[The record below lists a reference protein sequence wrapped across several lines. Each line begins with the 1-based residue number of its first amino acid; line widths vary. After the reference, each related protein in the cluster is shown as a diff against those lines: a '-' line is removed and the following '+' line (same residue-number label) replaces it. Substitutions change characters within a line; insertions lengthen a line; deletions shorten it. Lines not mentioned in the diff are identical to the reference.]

1 MIELCYVVSD
11 KKTGKEVY
19 RDADEI
25 HRNKIYL
32 YIIRKESM
40 HLWEFT
46 ISIFGKVSCHKCIFW
61 KSRNILQKK
70 NKT

>member
-40 HLWEFT
+40 HL
-46 ISIFGKVSCHKCIFW
+46 
-61 KSRNILQKK
+61 
-70 NKT
+70 